1 MDRRRRLVLVLSA
14 LLMFGLCAAV
24 VGGFVALTQ
33 GARGRELLRQGAEI
47 GLGFAS
53 RGSVHL
59 GTLDGT
65 FITDLTIDSV
75 EFRDPEGQTLITTG
89 PIRVTFDPRD
99 LLDGQI
105 LVRSVSITR
114 PRLDLREDSTGVW
127 NIVRTF
133 PAPATPAPHRGR
145 GAFASLIV
153 LEQVAVRD
161 GSVRLA
167 MADPTTAP
175 MEWAAIDADLPRIR
189 LAHPDSV
196 GIALTLAQAS
206 LEERSLPLTVR
217 ELGGSVRVGTDT
229 LWMDFPRV
237 RLAHSRARVRGWLA
251 WGGTGRTQM
260 RIRID
265 GDSIG
270 FGDLRPF
277 SEFVPAE
284 GSARGVVEL
293 REVEGASNGIAIA
306 LADLEVRARGSRVRG
321 GLTVEVG
328 GEAPIIRDIDLEA
341 APIDLA
347 LITALTGAD
356 LPIDGTL
363 TGRLRAAGGPL
374 DRFVVDRAALTFRD
388 RRIQGAVSSAQFRGT
403 FDLSRPDGPVFLG
416 VTARLDSLD
425 LRTVQGIDSTL
436 PRLAGQVVASVR
448 LDSTLRALRFRDLD
462 LVHRDGDAAPS
473 QLVGA
478 GRLSLGAVPSIDAS
492 LMVTPIALGTIAQSL
507 PGIPLRDAYSGPIR
521 LVGRA
526 DSLAVTLELA
536 GVSGRLDATLILDAQ
551 APLYR
556 FTGQAAVTDFRP
568 RLAFAD
574 TTLPVGLVSFRVTA
588 DLGGDSLPDLMGE
601 AALTLTR
608 SQVEGVRIFGGSARL
623 RFGDGAVMVDT
634 ISLESTALELSAA
647 GALGL
652 HAAVRDSI
660 LVRARIDS
668 LGGLRRWIAS
678 EATDSIAGS
687 LRLDGV
693 ADGWIGDFAVRTSLE
708 GEGLLLAG
716 STARRIDGRLTL
728 LGLPRQT
735 VGTLSFGADTV
746 QAAGFGFS
754 RTFARATRDTTGVTQ
769 LDLQMTGT
777 SGTLARAKARI
788 MPLDGATAVGLDSL
802 IIATGL
808 QRWALAGE
816 TRITQRRGG
825 LTIDPI
831 VVRGGSG
838 SELRIEGALPADGAI
853 DLRASARRVPVADL
867 AELLQVTGTQQ
878 GVLDLETEL
887 RGSRAAPRLTAHA
900 TVREALIA
908 GVRIDSLVATAE
920 GGADGMRLT
929 ARLGRGV
936 TPDLRADAELPIRLR
951 LDGGDAGIVDSAPL
965 KVTVR
970 SDSVS
975 LRLLDLYTAPK
986 ATDPGNFALNLDV
999 GGTWARPRVDGG
1011 LLVRNGNLL
1020 VTPIGDVTWRG
1031 VTADIALIGD
1041 SIAIRRVS
1049 ATSRSDGRNGRGA
1062 ISGWLTF
1069 ADRENPRF
1077 DVSVRA
1083 SNFHV
1088 YNVRGVADVD
1098 VSDSLRLAGS
1108 LSAATLTGGITVDR
1122 ALVTIPEVA
1131 TKNVISLEAFDRFGA
1146 ADSSAAAQRLLPAR
1160 SSTFID
1166 NLQIRNVPVRMGRDV
1181 RLFSK
1186 DEANLFLGGAVNITR
1201 SRAERGRAGA
1211 ETQLALT
1218 GALQTVRGTYTL
1230 NIGPVSRKFE
1240 LERGEVEFFGEPEL
1254 NPTLDISAI
1263 HTIRQYSKQGSQP
1276 DVRIRVQIGGTLL
1289 EPTLVLS
1296 TPDSAR
1302 VKNADLISYL
1312 VTGGPSF
1319 EIGAEPTDYT
1329 STAARVLIGSL
1340 GGFLSG
1346 KAAGGLCDDAVLS
1359 TSAADQKQKGLAN
1372 VGSSVLEGMRFN
1384 CAKAINDNTFVRLD
1398 AGLCQVGQF
1407 VSGGGM
1413 GTAASLANSIGVKLD
1428 YIIRPQLTLSAG
1440 VEPPTSAVLCAQNV
1454 SARGFVPTPQQWG
1467 VDLFWAWR
1475 F

>member
-1 MDRRRRLVLVLSA
+1 MDLRRRLVLVISA
-14 LLMFGLCAAV
+14 LLMFCLCAGV

-33 GARGRELLRQGAEI
+33 GARGRELIRQGVEL
-47 GLGFAS
+47 GVGFAV
-53 RGSVHL
+53 RGRVHI

-65 FITDLTIDSV
+65 FITDLTIDSL
-75 EFRDPEGQTLITTG
+75 EIRDLDDGPLVTTG

-105 LVRSVSITR
+105 LVRSMTLAR
-114 PRLDLREDSTGVW
+114 PRLDLREGPTGVW
-127 NIVRTF
+127 NIARTF
-133 PAPATPAPHRGR
+133 PPSEQPAKHRGR
-145 GAFASLIV
+145 GEFANLIV
-153 LEQVAVRD
+153 LEQVTVRD
-161 GSVRLA
+161 GAVRLA
-167 MADPTTAP
+167 MADAATAP
-175 MEWAAIDADLPRIR
+175 LEWAAIDADIPRIR
-189 LAHPDSV
+189 LAHPDSL
-196 GIALTLAQAS
+196 GLALTLAQAS
-206 LEERSLPLTVR
+206 LEERALPLTVR
-217 ELGGSVRVGTDT
+217 ELGGSVRVGADS
-229 LWMDFPRV
+229 LWLDFPRL
-237 RLAHSRARVRGWLA
+237 RLAHSRARVQGFVA
-251 WGGTGRTQM
+251 WGDSTPRM

-270 FGDLRPF
+270 FEDLRPF
-277 SEFVPAE
+277 SAFVPAE

-293 REVEGASNGIAIA
+293 REAADAAGGIEVA
-306 LADLEVRARGSRVRG
+306 LSALEARARGSRVRG
-321 GLTVEVG
+321 GLTVVVG
-328 GEAPIIRDIDLEA
+328 AGDPVVRDLLLEA

-347 LITALTGAD
+347 LVSAITKTAL
-356 LPIDGTL
+356 PFDGTI
-363 TGRLRAAGGPL
+363 TGRVRAAGGGL
-374 DRFVVDRAALTFRD
+374 DRFVVDRAAFTFRD
-388 RRIQGAVSSAQFRGT
+388 RRVDGAVSSAQFRGE
-403 FDLSRPDGPVFLG
+403 FDLTRPETPVFRG
-416 VTARLDSLD
+416 VTVRVDSLD
-425 LRTVQGIDSTL
+425 LRTVQAIDSTL

-448 LDSTLRALRFRDLD
+448 LSAAWPTLQFRDLD
-462 LVHRDGDAAPS
+462 LVHRDGEATPS
-473 QLVGA
+473 QVVGA
-478 GRLSLGAVPSIDAS
+478 GRLSLGTVPSIDAS
-492 LMVTPIALGTIAQSL
+492 LLVTPIALGTLARSL
-507 PGIPLRDAYSGPIR
+507 PEVTLRDNYSGPIR

-526 DSLAVTLELA
+526 DSLAITTQLDGA
-536 GVSGRLDATLILDAQ
+536 SGRLDAALILDVQ

-556 FTGQAAVTDFRP
+556 VTAQSTVTDFRP

-574 TTLPVGLVSFRVTA
+574 TTLPAGVVSFRLTT

-601 AALTLTR
+601 AALDLTR
-608 SQVEGVRIFGGSARL
+608 SQIEGVRIFGGRARL
-623 RFGDGAVMVDT
+623 RFGDGAMMIDT
-634 ISLESTALELSAA
+634 VALESTALDLSAS

-652 HAAVRDSI
+652 HAPVRDSV

-668 LGGLRRWIAS
+668 LGGLRRWVTTEAS
-678 EATDSIAGS
+678 DSIAGR

-693 ADGWIGDFAVRTSLE
+693 AEGWIGDFTVRTALD

-716 STARRIDGRLTL
+716 STARRIDGRLTV
-728 LGLPRQT
+728 LGLPRRPI
-735 VGTLSFGADTV
+735 GTLSFGADTV
-746 QAAGFGFS
+746 EAAGLGFS
-754 RTFARATRDTTGVTQ
+754 RTFARAALDSSGVTQ

-777 SGTLARAKARI
+777 SGTLARARGRI
-788 MPLDGATAVGLDSL
+788 TPQEGATHFGLDSL
-802 IIATGL
+802 VIATGL
-808 QRWALAGE
+808 QRWTLTSSAQ
-816 TRITQRRGG
+816 ITQRAEG
-825 LTIDPI
+825 LTLDPI

-838 SELRIEGALPADGAI
+838 AELRVEGAFPLVGPI
-853 DLRASARRVPVADL
+853 DLRAVARQVPVADL
-867 AELLQVTGTQQ
+867 AELLQVTGTQE
-878 GVLDLETEL
+878 GLVDLDAEL
-887 RGSRAAPRLTAHA
+887 RGSRATPRLTARA
-900 TVREALIA
+900 SVREALIG
-908 GVRIDSLVATAE
+908 GVRIDSLAATAQ

-929 ARLGRGV
+929 ARLGRRPV
-936 TPDLRADAELPIRLR
+936 ADLRAEADLPIRLR
-951 LDGGDAGIVDSAPL
+951 FDGGAAGIAEAAPL
-965 KVTVR
+965 MVRVR

-975 LRLLDLYTAPK
+975 LGLFDLYTAPR
-986 ATDPGNFALNLDV
+986 ATDPGTFALNLDV
-999 GGTWARPRVDGG
+999 GGTWAKPQVNGG
-1011 LLVRNGNLL
+1011 LVVRNGNLL
-1020 VTPIGDVTWRG
+1020 LTPLGDVTWRD
-1031 VTADIALIGD
+1031 VTADIALVGD

-1049 ATSRSDGRNGRGA
+1049 ANSRSDGRNGRGSIA
-1062 ISGWLTF
+1062 GWLTF

-1077 DVSVRA
+1077 DISVRA

-1108 LSAATLTGGITVDR
+1108 LAAGTLTGGVTVER

-1131 TKNVISLEAFDRFGA
+1131 TKNVVSLEAFDRFGA
-1146 ADSSAAAQRLLPAR
+1146 ADSSVAAQRLLPAR
-1160 SSTFID
+1160 SSSFID

-1186 DEANLFLGGAVNITR
+1186 DEANIFLGGAVNITR
-1201 SRAERGRAGA
+1201 SRAERGRASA

-1230 NIGPVSRKFE
+1230 NLGPVSRKFE

-1289 EPTLVLS
+1289 EPTLALT

-1359 TSAADQKQKGLAN
+1359 TSSADQKQKGLAN

-1407 VSGGGM
+1407 VSGGGT

>member
-1 MDRRRRLVLVLSA
+1 MDLRRRLVLVISA
-14 LLMFGLCAAV
+14 LLMFCLCAGV

-53 RGSVHL
+53 RGRVHL

-65 FITDLTIDSV
+65 FVTDLTIDSL
-75 EFRDPEGQTLITTG
+75 EIRDPEDGALVATG
-89 PIRVTFDPRD
+89 PIRLTFDPRD

-105 LVRSVSITR
+105 LVRSLAITR

-133 PAPATPAPHRGR
+133 PPPKTPAPHRGR
-145 GAFASLIV
+145 GEFANLIV
-153 LEQVAVRD
+153 LEQVTVRD
-161 GSVRLA
+161 GLVRLT
-167 MADPTTAP
+167 MADSATRSL
-175 MEWAAIDADLPRIR
+175 EWAAIDADLPRIR
-189 LAHPDSV
+189 LAHPDSL
-196 GIALTLAQAS
+196 GIALTLAQAKF
-206 LEERSLPLTVR
+206 EERSLPLSVR
-217 ELGGSVRVGTDT
+217 EVGGSVRVGTDT
-229 LWMDFPRV
+229 LWLDFPRV
-237 RLAHSRARVRGWLA
+237 RLAHSRARVRGLLA
-251 WGGTGRTQM
+251 WGGAGPTQI
-260 RIRID
+260 RIRVD

-277 SEFVPAE
+277 SAYVPAE
-284 GSARGVVEL
+284 GSARGVAEL
-293 REVEGASNGIAIA
+293 REMPGTASGITIA
-306 LADLEVRARGSRVRG
+306 LSELDVRARGSRVRG
-321 GLTVEVG
+321 GLTVVL
-328 GEAPIIRDIDLEA
+328 GEAAPEVREIDLQA
-341 APIDLA
+341 TPIDLA
-347 LITALTGAD
+347 LIASLTKTE
-356 LPIDGTL
+356 LPVEGTV

-388 RRIQGAVSSAQFRGT
+388 RRVEGAVSSAQLTGT
-403 FDLSRPDGPVFLG
+403 FDLARAAGPVFRG
-416 VTARLDSLD
+416 VTVRVDSLD
-425 LRTVQGIDSTL
+425 LRTVQGIDSTF
-436 PRLAGQVVASVR
+436 PRLAGQIVASVR

-462 LVHRDGDAAPS
+462 LVHRDGEAPPS
-473 QLVGA
+473 QVVGA
-478 GRLSLGAVPSIDAS
+478 GRLSFGTVPSLDVS
-492 LMVTPIALGTIAQSL
+492 LMVTPLALGTLAQSFPDL
-507 PGIPLRDAYSGPIR
+507 PLRDAYTGPIR
-521 LVGRA
+521 LFGRA
-526 DSLAVTLELA
+526 DSLAVTTELEGA
-536 GVSGRLDATLILDAQ
+536 SGRLAATMILDAQ

-556 FTGQAAVTDFRP
+556 LTGQAAVTDFRP
-568 RLAFAD
+568 QLAFGD
-574 TTLPVGLVSFRVTA
+574 TTLPAGVVSFQLSTDV
-588 DLGGDSLPDLMGE
+588 GGDSLPDLMGE

-608 SQVEGVRIFGGSARL
+608 SQIEGVRIFGGSARL
-623 RFGDGAVMVDT
+623 RFGDGSVMVDT
-634 ISLESTALELSAA
+634 VSLESTALELSAA

-652 HAAVRDSI
+652 HAPIRDSI
-660 LVRARIDS
+660 LIRARIDS
-668 LGGLRRWIAS
+668 LGGLRRWIAA

-693 ADGWIGDFAVRTSLE
+693 ADGWIGDFALRTSLN
-708 GEGLLLAG
+708 GAGLLLAG
-716 STARRIDGRLTL
+716 STARRIDGRLTM
-728 LGLPRQT
+728 LGLPRRT

-754 RTFARATRDTTGVTQ
+754 RTFARAALDSTGVTQ

-777 SGTLARAKARI
+777 SGTLARAKGRI
-788 MPLDGATAVGLDSL
+788 TPQDGGTTFGVDSL
-802 IIATGL
+802 VIATGL
-808 QRWALAGE
+808 QRWVLAQS
-816 TRITQRRGG
+816 TQVTQRAGG
-825 LTIDPI
+825 LTLDPI
-831 VVRGGSG
+831 IVRGGSG
-838 SELRIEGALPADGAI
+838 SELRVEGALPSAGVI

-878 GVLDLETEL
+878 GWIDLETEL
-887 RGSRAAPRLTAHA
+887 RGSRAAPRLTARA
-900 TVREALIA
+900 TIREALIA
-908 GVRIDSLVATAE
+908 GVRIDSLAATAE
-920 GGADGMRLT
+920 GDGDGMRLA

-951 LDGGDAGIVDSAPL
+951 LDGGGGGIIDTAPL

-975 LRLLDLYTAPK
+975 LRLLDLYTPPK
-986 ATDPGNFALNLDV
+986 ATDPGSFALNLDV

-1011 LLVRNGNLL
+1011 LIVRNGNLL

-1062 ISGWLTF
+1062 VSGWLSF

-1083 SNFHV
+1083 NNFHV
-1088 YNVRGVADVD
+1088 FNVRGVADVD
-1098 VSDSLRLAGS
+1098 VSDSLRIAGS

-1146 ADSSAAAQRLLPAR
+1146 ADSSVAAQRLLPAR

-1384 CAKAINDNTFVRLD
+1384 CAKAVNDNTFVRLD

>member
-1 MDRRRRLVLVLSA
+1 MDLRRRLVLLISA
-14 LLMFGLCAAV
+14 LAMFCLCAGV

-33 GARGRELLRQGAEI
+33 GARGRALLREGAELAL
-47 GLGFAS
+47 GLAV
-53 RGSVHL
+53 RGRVHL
-59 GTLDGT
+59 GTLNGT
-65 FITDLTIDSV
+65 FITDLTLDSL
-75 EFRDPEGQTLITTG
+75 EIRDVDDGPLIATG

-99 LLDGQI
+99 LLDGRV
-105 LVRSVSITR
+105 LLRSLSITR
-114 PRLDLREDSTGVW
+114 PRLDLREDSAGLW
-127 NIVRTF
+127 NIVETF
-133 PAPATPAPHRGR
+133 PAPEGPAAPRGR
-145 GAFASLIV
+145 GDVGSLVV
-153 LEQVAVRD
+153 LEQVALRD
-161 GSVRLA
+161 GVVRVVR
-167 MADPTTAP
+167 ADTATP
-175 MEWAAIDADLPRIR
+175 SLEWTAIDADLPRLR
-189 LAHPDSV
+189 LAHPDSA
-196 GIALTLAQAS
+196 GLALTLARAS
-206 LEERSLPLTVR
+206 FQERSLPLDVR
-217 ELGGSVRVGTDT
+217 ELGGTIRLGNDT
-229 LWMDFPRV
+229 LWLDVPRL
-237 RLAHSRARVRGWLA
+237 RLAHSRARVAGFLA
-251 WGGTGRTQM
+251 WDAAAPMRM
-260 RIRID
+260 RIRVD

-293 REVEGASNGIAIA
+293 REAREGESGIEIA
-306 LADLEVRARGSRVRG
+306 LSALEVRARGSRIRG
-321 GLTVEVG
+321 GLTVVVG
-328 GEAPIIRDIDLEA
+328 EQDPVVRDLDLEA

-347 LITALTGAD
+347 LVARLTKTP
-356 LPIDGTL
+356 LPVDGIIS
-363 TGRLRAAGGPL
+363 GRLRAAGGPL
-374 DRFVVDRAALTFRD
+374 DRFVVDRAAFTFRD
-388 RRIQGAVSSAQFRGT
+388 RRVPGAVSSAQLRGA
-403 FDLSRPDGPVFLG
+403 FDLSRAETPVFRG
-416 VTARLDSLD
+416 VTVRLDSLD
-425 LRTVQGIDSTL
+425 LRTLHAIDSTV

-462 LVHRDGDAAPS
+462 LLHRDGEAPPS
-473 QLVGA
+473 QIVGA
-478 GRLSLGAVPSIDAS
+478 GRLSLGTIPSIDAS
-492 LMVTPIALGTIAQSL
+492 LLVTPIALGTLARSFPAL
-507 PGIPLRDAYSGPIR
+507 PLRDAYSGPIR

-526 DSLAVTLELA
+526 DSLAITTELA
-536 GVSGRLDATLILDAQ
+536 GASGELDATLLLDVQ
-551 APLYR
+551 APVYR
-556 FTGQAAVTDFRP
+556 LTGQAAVTDFRP

-574 TTLPVGLVSFRVTA
+574 TTLPAGVLSLRLTS

-608 SQVEGVRIFGGSARL
+608 SQLEGVRIFGGSARL

-634 ISLESTALELSAA
+634 IAIESTALELSAA

-652 HAAVRDSI
+652 HAPVRDSI

-678 EATDSIAGS
+678 EASDSIAGS

-693 ADGWIGDFAVRTSLE
+693 AAGWIGDITVRTALD

-716 STARRIDGRLTL
+716 STARRIDGRLTV
-728 LGLPRQT
+728 LGLPRRP

-746 QAAGFGFS
+746 EAAGFGFS
-754 RTFARATRDTTGVTQ
+754 RTFARAALDSAGVTQ

-777 SGTLARAKARI
+777 SGTLARAKGRLT
-788 MPLDGATAVGLDSL
+788 PEEGATVVGLDSL

-808 QRWALAGE
+808 QRWALMGGA
-816 TRITQRRGG
+816 RITQRAGG
-825 LTIDPI
+825 LTLDPI
-831 VVRGGSG
+831 VVRGGTG
-838 SELRIEGALPADGAI
+838 SELRIEGALPATGPI
-853 DLRASARRVPVADL
+853 DLRASARQVPVADL

-878 GVLDLETEL
+878 GLLDLEAEL
-887 RGSRAAPRLTAHA
+887 RGSRATPQLTARA

-908 GVRIDSLVATAE
+908 GVRIDSLAATAQ
-920 GGADGMRLT
+920 GGTEGMRLT
-929 ARLGRGV
+929 ARLGRRP
-936 TPDLRADAELPIRLR
+936 TPDLRAEADLPIRLR
-951 LDGGDAGIVDSAPL
+951 LDGGTAGIVDSAPL
-965 KVTVR
+965 RVTVR

-975 LRLLDLYTAPK
+975 LRLLDLYTAPR
-986 ATDPGNFALNLDV
+986 ATDPGTFALNLDV
-999 GGTWARPRVDGG
+999 GGTWAKPRVDGG
-1011 LLVRNGNLL
+1011 LVVRNGNLL
-1020 VTPIGDVTWRG
+1020 LTPLGEVTWRD
-1031 VTADIALIGD
+1031 VTADIALVGD
-1041 SIAIRRVS
+1041 SIAIRRLS

-1062 ISGWLTF
+1062 IAGWLTF

-1108 LSAATLTGGITVDR
+1108 LAGATLTGGVTVER

-1131 TKNVISLEAFDRFGA
+1131 TKNVVSLEAFDRFGA
-1146 ADSSAAAQRLLPAR
+1146 ADSSVAAQRLLPAR
-1160 SSTFID
+1160 SSSFLD

-1201 SRAERGRAGA
+1201 SRAERGRASA

-1230 NIGPVSRKFE
+1230 NLGPVSRKFE

-1289 EPTLVLS
+1289 EPTLALS

-1312 VTGGPSF
+1312 VSGGPSF

-1467 VDLFWAWR
+1467 IDLFYAWR

>member
-1 MDRRRRLVLVLSA
+1 MDVRRRLVLVISA
-14 LLMFGLCAAV
+14 LLMFCLCAGV
-24 VGGFVALTQ
+24 VGGFIVLTQ
-33 GARGRELLRQGAEI
+33 GARGRAFLREGAEFAI
-47 GLGFAS
+47 GLAV
-53 RGSVHL
+53 RGRVHL

-65 FITDLTIDSV
+65 FVTDLTVDSL
-75 EFRDPEGQTLITTG
+75 EIRDLQDGALITTG

-105 LVRSVSITR
+105 LIRSVSLAR

-133 PAPATPAPHRGR
+133 PPAETPTKHRDR
-145 GAFASLIV
+145 GAFANLIV
-153 LEQVAVRD
+153 LELVTVRD
-161 GSVRLA
+161 GAVRIA
-167 MADPTTAP
+167 RADTTTAP
-175 MEWAAIDADLPRIR
+175 LEWVAIDADVPRLR
-189 LAHPDSV
+189 LAHPDSL
-196 GIALTLAQAS
+196 GITLTLARVS

-217 ELGGSVRVGTDT
+217 ELGGSVRVGTDS
-229 LWMDFPRV
+229 LWLDFPRV
-237 RLAHSRARVRGWLA
+237 RLAHSRARVSGFLA
-251 WGGTGRTQM
+251 WGDSMPRI

-277 SEFVPAE
+277 SEYVPTE
-284 GSARGVVEL
+284 GYARGVVEL
-293 REVEGASNGIAIA
+293 REATDAAGGMQVVLSA
-306 LADLEVRARGSRVRG
+306 LEARARGSRVRG
-321 GLTVEVG
+321 GLTVVVG
-328 GEAPIIRDIDLEA
+328 AGDPIVRDIDLMA

-347 LITALTGAD
+347 LVSAIAGTAL
-356 LPIDGTL
+356 PVDGTL

-374 DRFVVDRAALTFRD
+374 DRLVVDRAAFTFRD
-388 RRIQGAVSSAQFRGT
+388 RRVDGAVSSVQLRGA
-403 FDLSRPDGPVFLG
+403 FDLSRPATPVFRG
-416 VTARLDSLD
+416 VTVRLDSLD
-425 LRTVQGIDSTL
+425 LRTLHAIDSTM

-462 LVHRDGDAAPS
+462 LVHRDGEATPS
-473 QLVGA
+473 QLVGS
-478 GRLSLGAVPSIDAS
+478 GRLTLGTVPSIDAS
-492 LMVTPIALGTIAQSL
+492 LMVTPLALGTLARSF
-507 PGIPLRDAYSGPIR
+507 PEVPLRDTYSGAIR

-526 DSLAVTLELA
+526 DSLAVTTQLEGA
-536 GVSGRLDATLILDAQ
+536 SGRLDATLILDAQ

-556 FTGQAAVTDFRP
+556 VTAQTTVTDFRP

-574 TTLPVGLVSFRVTA
+574 TTLPAGVVSFRLTT

-601 AALTLTR
+601 AAVDLTR
-608 SQVEGVRIFGGSARL
+608 SQIEGIRIFGGRARL
-623 RFGDGAVMVDT
+623 RFGDGAMMIDT
-634 ISLESTALELSAA
+634 VSLESTALDLSAA

-652 HAAVRDSI
+652 HAPVRDSV
-660 LVRARIDS
+660 LVRVRIDS
-668 LGGLRRWIAS
+668 LGGLRRWITS
-678 EATDSIAGS
+678 EASDSIAGS

-693 ADGWIGDFAVRTSLE
+693 ADGWIGDFTVRTALD

-716 STARRIDGRLTL
+716 STARRITGRLTVL
-728 LGLPRQT
+728 DLPRRPM
-735 VGTLSFGADTV
+735 GTLSFGADTV
-746 QAAGFGFS
+746 GAGGLGFS
-754 RTFARATRDTTGVTQ
+754 RTFARATLDSSGVTQ

-777 SGTLARAKARI
+777 SGTLARAQGRI
-788 MPLDGATAVGLDSL
+788 TPQEGATRFGLDSL
-802 IIATGL
+802 VIATGL
-808 QRWALAGE
+808 QRWALAAGAQ
-816 TRITQRRGG
+816 IIRRADG
-825 LTIDPI
+825 LTLDPI
-831 VVRGGSG
+831 VIRGGSG
-838 SELRIEGALPADGAI
+838 AELRVEGVLPADGPI
-853 DLRASARRVPVADL
+853 GLRAVARQVPVADL
-867 AELLQVTGTQQ
+867 AELLQVSGTQQ
-878 GVLDLETEL
+878 GLLDLEAEL
-887 RGSRAAPRLTAHA
+887 RGSRAAPQLAARA

-908 GVRIDSLVATAE
+908 GVRIDSLAATAQ
-920 GGADGMRLT
+920 GDAQGMRLT
-929 ARLGRGV
+929 ARLGRRA
-936 TPDLRADAELPIRLR
+936 TPDLRAEADLPIRLR
-951 LDGGDAGIVDSAPL
+951 FDGRDGGVAAEAPL
-965 KVTVR
+965 RVTVR

-975 LRLLDLYTAPK
+975 LRLFDLYTAPK
-986 ATDPGNFALNLDV
+986 ATDPGSFALNLDV
-999 GGTWARPRVDGG
+999 GGTWAEPRVDGG
-1011 LLVRNGNLL
+1011 LIVRNGNLL
-1020 VTPIGDVTWRG
+1020 LTPLGDVTWRD

-1049 ATSRSDGRNGRGA
+1049 AASRSDGQNGRGSIA
-1062 ISGWLTF
+1062 GWLTF

-1083 SNFHV
+1083 KGFHV

-1108 LSAATLTGGITVDR
+1108 LAAATLTGGLTVER

-1131 TKNVISLEAFDRFGA
+1131 TKNVVSLEAFDRFGA
-1146 ADSSAAAQRLLPAR
+1146 ADSSATAQRLLPAR

-1186 DEANLFLGGAVNITR
+1186 DEANIFLAGAVNITR
-1201 SRAERGRAGA
+1201 SRADRGRASA

-1230 NIGPVSRKFE
+1230 NLGPVSRKFE

-1254 NPTLDISAI
+1254 NPTLDIAAI

-1289 EPTLVLS
+1289 TPSLALS

-1359 TSAADQKQKGLAN
+1359 TSSADQKQKGLAN

>member
-1 MDRRRRLVLVLSA
+1 MPRRHRLVLAISA
-14 LLMFGLCAAV
+14 LLMFGLSAGV
-24 VGGFVALTQ
+24 VGGFVWLTQ
-33 GARGRELLRQGAEI
+33 GARGRAVLREGVEFAL
-47 GLGFAS
+47 GLTV
-53 RGSVHL
+53 RGRVHL
-59 GTLDGT
+59 GTLGGT
-65 FITDLTIDSV
+65 FVTDLTVDSL
-75 EFRDPEGQTLITTG
+75 EIRDGDDGALISTG
-89 PIRVTFDPRD
+89 PIRLTFDPRD
-99 LLDGQI
+99 LLDGQF
-105 LVRSVSITR
+105 LVRSLTVTH
-114 PRLDLREDSTGVW
+114 PRIDLREDAPGVW
-127 NIVRTF
+127 NIARTF
-133 PAPATPAPHRGR
+133 PPSTTPAPHRGR
-145 GAFASLIV
+145 GDFASLIV
-153 LEQVAVRD
+153 LEQVTVRD
-161 GSVRLA
+161 GAVRVA
-167 MADPTTAP
+167 MADTATAP
-175 MEWAAIDADLPRIR
+175 LEWSAIDARLPRIR
-189 LAHPDSV
+189 LAHPDSL

-206 LEERSLPLTVR
+206 FEERSLPLTVR
-217 ELGGSVRVGTDT
+217 GLGGSVRIATDS
-229 LWMDFPRV
+229 LWLDFPHV
-237 RLAHSRARVRGWLA
+237 RLPHSRARVTGILA
-251 WGGTGRTQM
+251 WGDATPGM

-270 FGDLRPF
+270 FSDLRPF
-277 SEFVPAE
+277 SEFVPTE
-284 GSARGVVEL
+284 GSASGVVEL
-293 REVEGASNGIAIA
+293 RDAADAASGIEIA
-306 LADLEVRARGSRVRG
+306 LSALEVRGRGSRIRG
-321 GLTVEVG
+321 GLTVVVG
-328 GEAPIIRDIDLEA
+328 AGDPIVRDIDLEA
-341 APIDLA
+341 TPIDLA
-347 LITALTGAD
+347 LVAELTQTA

-363 TGRLRAAGGPL
+363 TGRVRATGGPL
-374 DRFVVDRAALTFRD
+374 DRFVVDRAAITFRD
-388 RRIQGAVSSAQFRGT
+388 RRVAGAVSSAQFRGT
-403 FDLSRPDGPVFLG
+403 FDLSRPATPVFRG
-416 VTARLDSLD
+416 AIVRLDSLD
-425 LRTVQGIDSTL
+425 LRTLQAIDSTL

-462 LVHRDGDAAPS
+462 LLHRDGDAVPS
-473 QLVGA
+473 RVVGT
-478 GRLSLGAVPSIDAS
+478 GRLSWGTVPSFDVS
-492 LMVTPIALGTIAQSL
+492 LMVTPIALGTLARSFPDL
-507 PGIPLRDAYSGPIR
+507 PLRDSYTGPIR

-526 DSLAVTLELA
+526 DSLAITTELEGA
-536 GVSGRLDATLILDAQ
+536 SGTLDAALILDAQ
-551 APLYR
+551 APRYR
-556 FTGQAAVTDFRP
+556 VTTQATVTDFRP
-568 RLAFAD
+568 QLAFAD
-574 TTLPVGLVSFRVTA
+574 TTLPPGVVSFRVTT

-601 AALTLTR
+601 AALDLTR
-608 SQVEGVRIFGGSARL
+608 SQIEGIRIFGGRARL
-623 RFGDGAVMVDT
+623 RFGDGAMLIDT
-634 ISLESTALELSAA
+634 LSLESTALDLSAA
-647 GALGL
+647 GAIGL
-652 HAAVRDSI
+652 HAAVRDSV

-668 LGGLRRWIAS
+668 LGGLRRWVAAES
-678 EATDSIAGS
+678 SDSIGGR

-693 ADGWIGDFAVRTSLE
+693 VDGWIGDFAVRTALE
-708 GEGLLLAG
+708 GEGLRLAG
-716 STARRIDGRLTL
+716 STAQRVDGRLTV
-728 LGLPRQT
+728 LGLPRRPI
-735 VGTLSFGADTV
+735 GTLSLGAETLV
-746 QAAGFGFS
+746 AAGLGFS
-754 RTFARATRDTTGVTQ
+754 RTVARAALDSSGVTQ

-777 SGTLARAKARI
+777 SGTLARLRGRI
-788 MPLDGATAVGLDSL
+788 IPEEGATIVGLDSL

-808 QRWALAGE
+808 QRWALAQGA
-816 TRITQRRGG
+816 RIIRRADG
-825 LTIDPI
+825 LTLDPI

-838 SELRIEGALPADGAI
+838 AELRVEGALPTDGPI
-853 DLRASARRVPVADL
+853 DLRAVARQVPVADL
-867 AELLQVTGTQQ
+867 AELLQVSGTQQ
-878 GVLDLETEL
+878 GLLDLEAEL
-887 RGSRAAPRLTAHA
+887 RGSRATPELAARA
-900 TVREALIA
+900 TLREALIE
-908 GVRIDSLVATAE
+908 GVRIDSLAATAQ

-929 ARLGRGV
+929 ARLGRRA
-936 TPDLRADAELPIRLR
+936 TPELRAEADLPIRLR
-951 LDGGDAGIVDSAPL
+951 FDGGEAGIAEDEPL
-965 KVTVR
+965 TATVR

-975 LRLLDLYTAPK
+975 LRLFDRYTAPTV
-986 ATDPGNFALNLDV
+986 ADPGTFALNLDV
-999 GGTWARPRVDGG
+999 GGSWAKPRIDGG
-1011 LLVRNGNLL
+1011 LVVRNGHLRL
-1020 VTPIGDVTWRG
+1020 TPLGEVTWRD

-1049 ATSRSDGRNGRGA
+1049 AASRSDGRNGRGNIA
-1062 ISGWLTF
+1062 GWLTF
-1069 ADRENPRF
+1069 ADRDDPRF

-1108 LSAATLTGGITVDR
+1108 LSAATLTGGVIVER

-1131 TKNVISLEAFDRFGA
+1131 TKSVVSLEAFDRFGA
-1146 ADSSAAAQRLLPAR
+1146 ADSIVVAPRLLPAR
-1160 SSTFID
+1160 SSSFID

-1218 GALQTVRGTYTL
+1218 GALQTVRGSYTL
-1230 NIGPVSRKFE
+1230 NLGPVRRKFE
-1240 LERGEVEFFGEPEL
+1240 LERGVVEFFGEPEL
-1254 NPTLDISAI
+1254 NPTLDIAAI

-1289 EPTLVLS
+1289 EPTLALS

-1319 EIGAEPTDYT
+1319 EIGAQSADYT

-1359 TSAADQKQKGLAN
+1359 TSMADQKQKGLAN